1 MSSRK
6 FMYNRSSGILLHP
19 SSLPGNHGIGDFGTA
34 AYRFVDLLSSLKQSL
49 WQVLPLCPVAEGYS
63 PYQSPSAFAGN
74 PLLVSLKLLQEEGIL
89 FAEDL
94 KDVPDFS
101 LDFVDFA
108 DVEVWKMDKLRLAF
122 KNFEINST
130 AEQRIFFEQWS
141 ADTAFWLEEYATFA
155 AMKIISGGLSWINW
169 DKGWKFRDS
178 FEIQKFR
185 EKHALAISFQKFVQ
199 WQFFR
204 QWTALRKYANQ
215 KGIRII
221 GDLPIF
227 VAYDSAEVWSNPELF
242 KLDAN
247 QQLNSVAGVPPDY
260 FSETGQHW
268 GNPLYRWEEM
278 RKDGY
283 TWWKN
288 RLRYTLEQFDF
299 VRVDHFRGF
308 ENYWE
313 IPADA
318 ATAAEGEWKQGPG
331 LQFFEEMFKEL
342 GELPIIAE
350 DLGLITPA
358 VNLLREKC
366 GFPGMKVLQFAFSD
380 ENNAYLPHNYENSN
394 TVVYCGTH
402 DNNTSLGW
410 FRELSEL
417 ERERLQVYLSKNV
430 QEDSVGYELM
440 RLAWSSTAVF
450 ALSPLQDLLGL
461 GDDCRMNLPG
471 TSGGK
476 NWGWRCRSW
485 QMKDLN
491 QHWIVQLTETY
502 GRNKQVTG

>member
-1 MSSRK
+1 MN
-6 FMYNRSSGILLHP
+6 NRSSGILLHP
-19 SSLPGNHGIGDFGTA
+19 SSLPGIHGIGDLGTA
-34 AYRFVDLLSSLKQSL
+34 AYKFVDLLSSLKQSL
-49 WQVLPLCPVAEGYS
+49 WQVLPLCPVADGYS

-74 PLLVSLKLLQEEGIL
+74 PLLLSLELLQEEGFL
-89 FAEDL
+89 VAEDL
-94 KDVPDFS
+94 DDVPDFS

-108 DVEVWKMDKLRLAF
+108 DVEVWKMEKLQQAF
-122 KNFEINST
+122 KNFEKNST

-141 ADTAFWLEEYATFA
+141 ADAAFWLEDYATFA
-155 AMKIISGGLSWINW
+155 AMKIISGGLGWIDW
-169 DKGWKFRDS
+169 DTGWMLRDS
-178 FEIQKFR
+178 VEIQKFR
-185 EKHALAISFQKFVQ
+185 EKYAFAISFQKFVQ

-215 KGIRII
+215 QGIRII

-242 KLDAN
+242 KLDTN
-247 QQLNSVAGVPPDY
+247 QQLNAVAGVPPDY

-278 RKDGY
+278 RKDAY
-283 TWWKN
+283 SWWKK

-299 VRVDHFRGF
+299 VRIDHFRGF

-318 ATAAEGEWKQGPG
+318 ETAAEGEWKEGPG
-331 LQFFEEMFKEL
+331 LEFFEEMFKEL

-350 DLGLITPA
+350 DLGLITPD

-380 ENNAYLPHNYENSN
+380 ENNAYLPHNYENTN
-394 TVVYCGTH
+394 TVVYSGTH

-410 FRELSEL
+410 FRELSEF

-430 QEDSVGYELM
+430 QEDSVCYELM

-450 ALSPLQDLLGL
+450 ALAPLQDLLSL
-461 GDDCRMNLPG
+461 GGDCRMNLPG

-485 QMKDLN
+485 QMKDLK
-491 QHWIVQLTETY
+491 QHWIIQLTETY
-502 GRNKQVTG
+502 ARNQQVIA

>member
-1 MSSRK
+1 MNSRTS
-6 FMYNRSSGILLHP
+6 MNNRSSGILLHP
-19 SSLPGNHGIGDFGTA
+19 SSLPGNHGIGDLGTA
-34 AYRFVDLLSSLKQSL
+34 AYKFVDLLSNLKQSL
-49 WQVLPLCPVAEGYS
+49 WQVLPLCPVADGYS

-74 PLLVSLKLLQEEGIL
+74 PLLLSLELLQEEGFL
-89 FAEDL
+89 LAEDL
-94 KDVPDFS
+94 DDVPDFS

-108 DVEVWKMDKLRLAF
+108 DVEIWKMEKLQQTF
-122 KNFEINST
+122 KNFEKNST
-130 AEQRIFFEQWS
+130 AEQRIFLEQWS
-141 ADTAFWLEEYATFA
+141 ADAAFWLEDYATFA
-155 AMKIISGGLSWINW
+155 AMKIISGGLGWTDWENA
-169 DKGWKFRDS
+169 WKFRDS

-185 EKHALAISFQKFVQ
+185 EKYAFAISFQKFVQ

-215 KGIRII
+215 QGIRII

-242 KLDAN
+242 KLDTN
-247 QQLNSVAGVPPDY
+247 QQLNAVAGVPPDY

-278 RKDGY
+278 RKDAY
-283 TWWKN
+283 SWWKK

-299 VRVDHFRGF
+299 VRIDHFRGF

-318 ATAAEGEWKQGPG
+318 ETAAEGEWKEGPG
-331 LQFFEEMFKEL
+331 LEFFEEMFKEL

-350 DLGLITPA
+350 DLGLITPD

-380 ENNAYLPHNYENSN
+380 ENNAYLPHNYKSTN
-394 TVVYCGTH
+394 TVVYSGTH

-417 ERERLQVYLSKNV
+417 ERDRLQVYLSKNV
-430 QEDSVGYELM
+430 QEDSVCYELM

-450 ALSPLQDLLGL
+450 ALAPLQDLLGL
-461 GDDCRMNLPG
+461 SGDCRMNLPG

-485 QMKDLN
+485 QMKDLK
-491 QHWIVQLTETY
+491 QHWIAQLTETY
-502 GRNKQVTG
+502 GRIQQVTG